1 MSIIQNCWRHGMNI
15 SAIETEIP
23 KAADVIVTDDTLSVD
38 LSDGRTISV
47 PLEWFPRLVHA
58 SLEERNNWRLIGKGH
73 GIHWEDID
81 EDISVKGLLAGK
93 PSGESQTSFKKW
105 LNQRQSRL
113 TNRST

>member
-1 MSIIQNCWRHGMNI
+1 MNI
-15 SAIETEIP
+15 SAIEKEIP
-23 KAADVIVTDDTLSVD
+23 KAEDVKITDDTLSVD

-58 SLEERNNWRLIGKGH
+58 TLEERNNWRLIGKGH

-93 PSGESQTSFKKW
+93 PSGESQASFKKW
-105 LNQRQSRL
+105 LSQRQSCL
-113 TNRST
+113 TRRST